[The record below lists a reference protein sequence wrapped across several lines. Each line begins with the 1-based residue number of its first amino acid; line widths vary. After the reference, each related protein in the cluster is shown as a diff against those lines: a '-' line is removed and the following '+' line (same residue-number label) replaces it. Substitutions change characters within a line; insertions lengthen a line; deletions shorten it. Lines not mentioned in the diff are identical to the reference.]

1 MIKQLQEEAISLLRY
16 MIETPSLS
24 REEEH
29 TANLINGFLIAEGV
43 KTQRIKNNVYAYNK
57 HYDEAKP
64 TILLNSHHDTVKPNA
79 GYTNDP
85 FEPIVKDGILY
96 GLGSNDAGG
105 CLVSLIATF
114 LYFYEQENLKYNF
127 VIAATAEEEISGRN
141 GIELTLPMLGKID
154 FAIVG
159 EPTEMNAAIAE
170 KGLMVLDCVVK
181 GKSGHAAREEGE
193 NALYKALKD
202 IQWFKDYEFERV
214 SETLGEMKMSVTVIE
229 SGTQHNVVPDTCKFV
244 VDVRVTDA
252 YENLEVVELIRQ
264 HVDCEV
270 TPRSTRLTSS
280 GIDMNHPF
288 VQAAI
293 QNGATTYGSP
303 TMSDQ
308 ALFSGVSVKMGPGKS
323 ERSHTA
329 DEFIYLS
336 EIEEGIEKYIQNL
349 KAIV

>member
-1 MIKQLQEEAISLLRY
+1 MIQQLQQDAISLLKQ

-24 REEEH
+24 REEEN
-29 TANLINGFLIAEGV
+29 TAQLINDFLEARGV
-43 KTQRIKNNVYAYNK
+43 KTQRIKHNVYAYNK

-85 FEPIVKDGILY
+85 FQAIVKDGILY

-114 LYFYEQENLKYNF
+114 LYFYEQEDLKYNL

-141 GIELTLPMLGKID
+141 GLELTLPALGKID

-170 KGLMVLDCVVK
+170 KGLMVLDCVAK
-181 GKSGHAAREEGE
+181 GRSGHAAREEGE

-202 IQWFKDYEFERV
+202 IQWFKDYEFEHV
-214 SETLGEMKMSVTVIE
+214 SDTLGKMKMSVTVIE

-252 YENLEVVELIRQ
+252 YQNLEVVDLIRE

-280 GIDMNHPF
+280 GIDIEHPF

-293 QNGATTYGSP
+293 QHGAITYGSP

-308 ALFSGVSVKMGPGKS
+308 ALFSGESIKMGPGKS

-329 DEFIYLS
+329 DEFIYLL

-349 KAIV
+349 KAII